1 MQQKTRQYDSGKKGM
16 VFMENILSAIGG
28 IFIISFM
35 IFRIFF
41 LTQKEKQCEKED
53 QEPTKE
59 ERTAIRIE
67 AWVMLIIAFIFVTIT
82 FYYSW

>member
-35 IFRIFF
+35 ISRIFF

-59 ERTAIRIE
+59 ERTAIHICHNNFLLQL
-67 AWVMLIIAFIFVTIT
+67 VVKIT
-82 FYYSW
+82 TTSI

>member
-1 MQQKTRQYDSGKKGM
+1 
-16 VFMENILSAIGG
+16 MENILSAIGG

-41 LTQKEKQCEKED
+41 LKQKQCEKED

>member
-1 MQQKTRQYDSGKKGM
+1 
-16 VFMENILSAIGG
+16 MENILSAIGG
-28 IFIISFM
+28 IFIISFIIISFM

-41 LTQKEKQCEKED
+41 LKQKQCEKED